1 MRKFTPVAMPRQVP
15 NGRERALESAVN
27 ERFVRCG
34 ADRNPAR
41 EKMRRAV
48 GPAIADVVRFPYF
61 FVVNRC
67 KWLKNSGLLKKRSRE
82 IGKMWRLLNK
92 TFTPIDL

>member
-1 MRKFTPVAMPRQVP
+1 MLGWAPTGRK
-15 NGRERALESAVN
+15 RALESAVN

-48 GPAIADVVRFPYF
+48 GPAIADVVRFPCF
-61 FVVNRC
+61 FVVRRCNR
-67 KWLKNSGLLKKRSRE
+67 LKNSGLSKKKSRE
-82 IGKMWRLLNK
+82 ISEMWRISSK
-92 TFTPIDL
+92 AFTLIRL